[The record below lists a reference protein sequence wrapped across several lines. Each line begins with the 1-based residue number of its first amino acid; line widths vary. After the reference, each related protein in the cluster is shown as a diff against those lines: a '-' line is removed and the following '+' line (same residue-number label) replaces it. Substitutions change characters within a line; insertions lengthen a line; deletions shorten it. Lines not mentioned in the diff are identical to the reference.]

1 MSITQPL
8 PVVLVVED
16 DPLVRTLAVEV
27 VEDAGFLA
35 IEAANAD
42 EAIIILEHRADI
54 ALVFTDID
62 MPGSMDGLKLAHA
75 IRNRWPPIKIVIV
88 SGKSGLSD
96 LELPSNSRFFAKPYP
111 VSRMIYEL
119 RFFLLS
125 PPEAGATL

>member
-75 IRNRWPPIKIVIV
+75 IRNRWSMTCFDPALDRPVKL
-88 SGKSGLSD
+88 SAAKTDEFGRGL
-96 LELPSNSRFFAKPYP
+96 EIAQYLP
-111 VSRMIYEL
+111 
-119 RFFLLS
+119 LS
-125 PPEAGATL
+125 AP